1 MNDNSMLNENHHILI
16 FLIKEMTVR
25 NILELYF
32 LFFMSINVNKKDI
45 NVALYRKPTYSCAI
59 VIHL

>member
-1 MNDNSMLNENHHILI
+1 MLNENHHILI